1 MLQDF
6 DAIEKR
12 ERACADTGRGVDI
25 LGVYF
30 CERKSLFFRYLE
42 KIHGGG
48 GEIRTRD
55 TVSRIH
61 TFQACALNHSATPPS
76 VVL

>member
-12 ERACADTGRGVDI
+12 ERACANTGRGDDI
-25 LGVYF
+25 QGDYF

-42 KIHGGG
+42 KIDGG
-48 GEIRTRD
+48 
-55 TVSRIH
+55 
-61 TFQACALNHSATPPS
+61 A
-76 VVL
+76 